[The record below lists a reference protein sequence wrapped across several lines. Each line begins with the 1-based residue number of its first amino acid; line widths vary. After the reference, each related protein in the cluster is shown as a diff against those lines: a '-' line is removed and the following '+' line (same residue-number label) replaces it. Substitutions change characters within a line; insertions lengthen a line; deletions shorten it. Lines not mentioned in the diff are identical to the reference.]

1 MTARRKAECALQEM
15 NETLERRV
23 AERTADRD
31 RMWRLSTDIMLV
43 ADFSAVITA
52 VNPAWNAMF
61 GWESEDLVG
70 RSFMNLVHPDDR
82 GATLAEVS
90 KLGEGITTFL
100 FENRYQAKNGSY
112 RTISWT
118 AVPDEAFIHAV
129 GRDVTEEREAAI
141 ALKRT
146 ETALQQ
152 AQKMEAIGN
161 LTGGV
166 AHDFN
171 NLLQVVAGNLQLLS
185 KDVSGNDMAQRR
197 ITNALAGVDR
207 GANLASQLLAFGRRQ
222 ALDPRVLNIGRLV
235 NGMDEML
242 RRTIGEGVEVEIIV
256 SGGLWNTLVD
266 PMQIENAILNLAINA
281 RDAIDGFGK
290 LTIEVGN
297 GYIDDAYTMSHQ
309 DVDPGQYVV
318 LAVSDT
324 GSGMS
329 ADLIEK
335 VFEPFFS
342 TKPEGKGT
350 GLGLSM
356 VYGFV
361 KQTGGH
367 VKIYSEVGHGTTIK
381 MYLPRSTSQED
392 LEVITL
398 DGPVE
403 GGPETILV
411 AEDDEG
417 VRATVVE
424 MLQELGY
431 RVLKAPDASAALTI
445 LESGMPIDMLFTD
458 VVMPGPLKSAEL
470 ARKAKDRLPHIAVLF
485 TSGYTE
491 NSIVHG
497 GKLDPGVQLLSKPYT
512 HEALARK
519 IRYVLN
525 NEKQVTP
532 SVSERDES
540 DQELGASAAPAD
552 ATGLR
557 VLLVEDN
564 ALIRISDADMVS
576 DLGYDVCE
584 AGSAEE
590 ALPLLEK
597 GEIDILI
604 TDLGL
609 PGMSGE
615 EFSLEVRR
623 RWPQIGIVFSTG
635 MNTAPNL
642 QDNERTALLKKPH
655 GLDDMKAALD
665 AVCFGG

>member
-1 MTARRKAECALQEM
+1 M
-15 NETLERRV
+15 
-23 AERTADRD
+23 
-31 RMWRLSTDIMLV
+31 
-43 ADFSAVITA
+43 
-52 VNPAWNAMF
+52 
-61 GWESEDLVG
+61 
-70 RSFMNLVHPDDR
+70 
-82 GATLAEVS
+82 
-90 KLGEGITTFL
+90 
-100 FENRYQAKNGSY
+100 
-112 RTISWT
+112 
-118 AVPDEAFIHAV
+118 
-129 GRDVTEEREAAI
+129 
-141 ALKRT
+141 
-146 ETALQQ
+146 
-152 AQKMEAIGN
+152 
-161 LTGGV
+161 
-166 AHDFN
+166 
-171 NLLQVVAGNLQLLS
+171 
-185 KDVSGNDMAQRR
+185 
-197 ITNALAGVDR
+197 
-207 GANLASQLLAFGRRQ
+207 
-222 ALDPRVLNIGRLV
+222 
-235 NGMDEML
+235 
-242 RRTIGEGVEVEIIV
+242 
-256 SGGLWNTLVD
+256 
-266 PMQIENAILNLAINA
+266 
-281 RDAIDGFGK
+281 DGFGK

-324 GSGMS
+324 GSGIS

-392 LEVITL
+392 LEVVTL

-411 AEDDEG
+411 AEDAEG
-417 VRATVVE
+417 VRAAVVE

-458 VVMPGPLKSAEL
+458 VVMPGLLKSAEL

-512 HEALARK
+512 REALARK

-525 NEKQVTP
+525 NEKQVTL

-540 DQELGASAAPAD
+540 DQESGASAAPAD

-615 EFSLEVRR
+615 NFRS
-623 RWPQIGIVFSTG
+623 
-635 MNTAPNL
+635 
-642 QDNERTALLKKPH
+642 KC
-655 GLDDMKAALD
+655 D
-665 AVCFGG
+665 AVGRRLESFFRPG